1 MAQIDR
7 EGGNQS
13 GLGEAF
19 NSYNHSLTFGKKKK
33 KERSSICSHTA
44 TITAMFWGGGGG
56 QVEGGQT
63 ERYNKEE
70 PEHGVVRDS
79 PKCSHSL
86 F

>member
-19 NSYNHSLTFGKKKK
+19 NSYNHSLIFEKKKTP
-33 KERSSICSHTA
+33 SLFTHSNNHA
-44 TITAMFWGGGGG
+44 HVQG
-56 QVEGGQT
+56 EGGQT
-63 ERYNKEE
+63 EMYNKEE
-70 PEHGVVRDS
+70 ELVHGVGRDF
-79 PKCSHSL
+79 PKSSHSL

>member
-19 NSYNHSLTFGKKKK
+19 NSYNHSLTLEKK
-33 KERSSICSHTA
+33 ICSHTQ
-44 TITAMFWGGGGG
+44 IIMPMLREKENRLREDR
-56 QVEGGQT
+56 Q
-63 ERYNKEE
+63 ERYNKEKL
-70 PEHGVVRDS
+70 EHGVGRDF
-79 PKCSHSL
+79 PKCFHSL

>member
-19 NSYNHSLTFGKKKK
+19 NSYNHSLTFEKKILDLFTHSNNHADAQG
-33 KERSSICSHTA
+33 E
-44 TITAMFWGGGGG
+44 GG
-56 QVEGGQT
+56 QIEGGQT
-63 ERYNKEE
+63 KRYNKEE
-70 PEHGVVRDS
+70 LEHGVGRDFT
-79 PKCSHSL
+79 KCSHSL

>member
-19 NSYNHSLTFGKKKK
+19 YSYNHSLTFKKKILDLFTH
-33 KERSSICSHTA
+33 SNNHTDA
-44 TITAMFWGGGGG
+44 QGEGG
-56 QVEGGQT
+56 QIEGGQT

-70 PEHGVVRDS
+70 ELEHGVGRDF

>member
-19 NSYNHSLTFGKKKK
+19 NSYNHSLTFEKKDLFPHLNNHANVQG
-33 KERSSICSHTA
+33 E
-44 TITAMFWGGGGG
+44 GGHI
-56 QVEGGQT
+56 EGGQT

-70 PEHGVVRDS
+70 LEHGVGRDF

>member
-19 NSYNHSLTFGKKKK
+19 NSYNHSLTFEKKIPDLFTHSNNHANVQG
-33 KERSSICSHTA
+33 E
-44 TITAMFWGGGGG
+44 GG
-56 QVEGGQT
+56 QIEGGQT

-70 PEHGVVRDS
+70 LEHGVGRDF
-79 PKCSHSL
+79 PKRSHSL